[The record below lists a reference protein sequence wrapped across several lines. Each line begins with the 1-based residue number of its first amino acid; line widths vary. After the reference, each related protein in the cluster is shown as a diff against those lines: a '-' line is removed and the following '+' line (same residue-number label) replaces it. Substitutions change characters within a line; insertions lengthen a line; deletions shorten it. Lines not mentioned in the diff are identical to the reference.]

1 MPNGWGTCDR
11 PPRDTPP
18 RRVTSRAG
26 CGRDGLHQPRPV
38 SLRRGDLVY
47 DFVYV
52 VAQCRHVERVSVLGV
67 RGGLCVRRES
77 RRAAWDVGLAEAD
90 VSLTPLVLVRARISG
105 EVFKVN
111 LDDLDET
118 MVPMVP
124 EVTPAPERDT
134 KRARDL
140 EIRRELGRCG
150 SHA

>member
-1 MPNGWGTCDR
+1 M
-11 PPRDTPP
+11 
-18 RRVTSRAG
+18 
-26 CGRDGLHQPRPV
+26 
-38 SLRRGDLVY
+38 
-47 DFVYV
+47 
-52 VAQCRHVERVSVLGV
+52 
-67 RGGLCVRRES
+67 
-77 RRAAWDVGLAEAD
+77 
-90 VSLTPLVLVRARISG
+90 SLTPLVLVRARISG